1 MTAVTTVVEAP
12 QPDVEGISQPRAVVV
27 GVMAGEGV
35 QVGVLLDANAPVSVM
50 TDPLLKVI
58 NSRLREL
65 GETPLEAVGRGRWA
79 LCLVDGTPLRA
90 TQSLAEQD
98 VYDGDRLWIRF
109 VPDAEHRSQVIEHIS
124 TAVAADLSKRFAAI
138 DPTVA
143 LQVGASMVAIGL
155 TSATG
160 LLGWWRWHHN
170 SWLPTVYAAVIAAV
184 ALSVSVLL
192 LMRARTD
199 QDRRVGDIMLLSSLA
214 PLTVSA
220 AAAPPGGVGSPH
232 AVLGFGVLTIAAML
246 ALRFT
251 GRRLGIYTAIITVS
265 AVTALAALSRMVAMT
280 SAVTLLT
287 SVVLLCVFVYQGA
300 PALARRLAGIRLPV
314 FPSATSRWVFEAR
327 PDLPTTVVRS
337 DGGPPVLEGPA
348 SVRDVLTQAERARSF
363 LTGLLTGL
371 GVLMVVS
378 LSALSDPHTGQR
390 WLPLLLAGFS
400 AGFLMLRGRS
410 YVDRWQ
416 AITLAGTAVLI
427 VAAVVV
433 RYALVLHSPL
443 AVSVSAA
450 ILVLL
455 PAAGLT
461 AAAVVPNTIYS
472 PIFRKFVEWIEYLCL
487 MPIFP
492 LALWLMNVYAA
503 IRYR

>member
-1 MTAVTTVVEAP
+1 MTAVVEAL
-12 QPDVEGISQPRAVVV
+12 QPDIEGISQPRAVVV
-27 GVMAGEGV
+27 GIMAGEGV
-35 QVGVLLDANAPVSVM
+35 QIGVLLDANAPVSVM
-50 TDPLLKVI
+50 TDPLLKVV

-65 GETPLEAVGRGRWA
+65 DETPLEATGRGKWA

-90 TQSLAEQD
+90 TQSLTEQD
-98 VYDGDRLWIRF
+98 IYDGDRLWIRF
-109 VPDAEHRSQVIEHIS
+109 LVDTEKRSQVVEHIS
-124 TAVAADLSKRFAAI
+124 TAVSQNLSKRFAAI
-138 DPTVA
+138 DPVVA
-143 LQVGASMVAIGL
+143 MQVGASMLAIGV
-155 TSATG
+155 TAAAA
-160 LLGWWRWHHN
+160 LLGWWRFHHN
-170 SWLPTVYAAVIAAV
+170 SWLTTVYAVVIAGV
-184 ALSVSVLL
+184 VLGVSVLL
-192 LMRARTD
+192 LMRAQTE
-199 QDRRVGDIMLLSSLA
+199 QDRRVGDIMLLSGLA
-214 PLTVSA
+214 PLAVAA
-220 AAAPPGGVGSPH
+220 AAAPPGGVGSPQ

-251 GRRLGIYTAIITVS
+251 GRRLGIYTAIITVTGV
-265 AVTALAALSRMVAMT
+265 AAIAALARMVAM
-280 SAVTLLT
+280 SSPVTLFT
-287 SVVLLCVFVYQGA
+287 CVVMACVLAYHGA
-300 PALARRLAGIRLPV
+300 PAMSRRLAGIRLPV

-337 DGGPPVLEGPA
+337 GGGPPVLEGPA
-348 SVRDVLTQAERARSF
+348 SVRDVLLQAERARSF

-378 LSALSDPHTGQR
+378 LASLSDPHTGQR
-390 WLPLLLAGFS
+390 WLPVLLAGFC

-416 AITLAGTAVLI
+416 AITLAGTSVLI
-427 VAAVVV
+427 VGAVVV

-443 AVSVSAA
+443 SVSICTA

-472 PIFRKFVEWIEYLCL
+472 PLFRKFVEWIEYLCL

-492 LALWLMNVYAA
+492 LALWLMNAYAA